1 METGGSV
8 EWVCVSGGGVS
19 QWRQEVAWSVSVS
32 GGGVS
37 QWRQEVAW
45 SGSVFLEVVL
55 ASGDRR

>member
-8 EWVCVSGGGVS
+8 EWVY
-19 QWRQEVAWSVSVS
+19 VS

-45 SGSVFLEVVL
+45 SGSVFQEVVL
-55 ASGDRR
+55 ANGDRR

>member
-1 METGGSV
+1 MERGGRV
-8 EWVCVSGGGVS
+8 EWVCVSGGG
-19 QWRQEVAWSVSVS
+19 A
-32 GGGVS
+32 G

>member
-8 EWVCVSGGGVS
+8 EWVCVSGGSAG
-19 QWRQEVAWSVSVS
+19 
-32 GGGVS
+32 

>member
-1 METGGSV
+1 M

>member
-1 METGGSV
+1 MRLFLEVVLTLG
-8 EWVCVSGGGVS
+8 
-19 QWRQEVAWSVSVS
+19 QEVAWSGSVS

-45 SGSVFLEVVL
+45 SGSVFQEVVL